1 MSTWNELAD
10 KMLAT
15 DGPAALVCRQWL
27 MPAEGRDAVIFPPT
41 FAAPEGGGKDG
52 YKIDADLGSAT
63 LKVESR
69 RENSGKAGYNIDE
82 VRDAND
88 PNKVTRIAIID
99 TVGSQANR
107 MEPLFKRANGED
119 TPYSRLVPQI
129 EIKAG
134 NKIVNLLDA
143 GHRAADAIV
152 RYSSLGPT
160 LKEAFNAYQESGDA
174 TELAKIAPTSLV
186 FGAWDSRG
194 TQAKLPRIVASTI
207 RAYDITELQRS
218 AQYFPP
224 IDYVKE
230 ELFDDEFLETTT
242 KGGKK
247 IGSAFGLKAAPA
259 EGTHGGVIVRGE
271 IRREA
276 ILNLVCLRAIGPK
289 GQTGDAL
296 RRYILGLALV
306 AISYDRPHDLRQGCL
321 LVKDPDRP
329 SRWEVVFNDGS
340 RQEVAPDGSALL
352 AFAQKAADDFGER
365 KSGRYEFLDRD
376 RARAEVEKE
385 MEEKGSKKGKS
396 RKGKNGDSNQ

>member
-1 MSTWNELAD
+1 MSTWKELAD
-10 KMLAT
+10 KMLAAA
-15 DGPAALVCRQWL
+15 GPAALVCRQWL

-41 FAAPEGGGKDG
+41 FAAPEGGGRTG
-52 YKIDADLGSAT
+52 YKIDADLRTAR
-63 LKVESR
+63 LRVESKG
-69 RENSGKAGYNIDE
+69 ENDGKAGYNIDE
-82 VRDAND
+82 VRDSND

-107 MEPLFKRANGED
+107 MEPLFKRENGAD
-119 TPYSRLVPQI
+119 TDYSRLVPQI

-152 RYSSLGPT
+152 RYSTLGPQ
-160 LKEAFNAYQESGDA
+160 LKDAFGTYQESGDA
-174 TELAKIAPTSLV
+174 TLLAKIAPTSLV
-186 FGAWDSRG
+186 FGAWDSRD
-194 TQAKLPRIVASTI
+194 TQAKLPRLVASTI
-207 RAYDITELQRS
+207 RAYDVEEVKRS

-230 ELFDDEFLETTT
+230 GLFDDDFLETKYKDTS
-242 KGGKK
+242 
-247 IGSAFGLKAAPA
+247 IGSFFGLKAAPA
-259 EGTHGGVIVRGE
+259 GSTHGGVIVRGE

-289 GQTGDAL
+289 GQAGDAL

-340 RQEVAPDGSALL
+340 RQEVAPDSSALL
-352 AFAQKAADDFGER
+352 TFAQKAADEVGER
-365 KSGRYEFLDRD
+365 KNGRFEFLDRD
-376 RARAEVEKE
+376 RARAEIENE
-385 MEEKGSKKGKS
+385 MEEKGSRKSKS
-396 RKGKNGDSNQ
+396 RKAKNGDSKQ

>member
-82 VRDAND
+82 VRDGSDA
-88 PNKVTRIAIID
+88 NKVTRIAIID

-107 MEPLFKRANGED
+107 MEPLFKKANGED

-152 RYSSLGPT
+152 RYSTLGPT
-160 LKEAFNAYQESGDA
+160 LKEAFSAYQESGDA
-174 TELAKIAPTSLV
+174 TWLAKIAPTSLV

-259 EGTHGGVIVRGE
+259 EGTHGGVIVHGE

-306 AISYDRPHDLRQGCL
+306 AISYDCPHDLRQGCL

-329 SRWEVVFNDGS
+329 SRWEVVFNSGL
-340 RQEVAPDGSALL
+340 RQEVAPDSGELL
-352 AFAQKAADDFGER
+352 AFAQKAADGFGER

-376 RARAEVEKE
+376 RARAEIEKE